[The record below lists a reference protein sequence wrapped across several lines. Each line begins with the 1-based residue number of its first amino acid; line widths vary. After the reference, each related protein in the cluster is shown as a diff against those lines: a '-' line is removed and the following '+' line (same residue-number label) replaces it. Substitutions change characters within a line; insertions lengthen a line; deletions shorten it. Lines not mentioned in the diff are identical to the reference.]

1 MIIPIT
7 KRYIVG
13 GVLGDIALNAIVVR
27 LSLLLLRGYG
37 SGGLH

>member
-7 KRYIVG
+7 KRYIVS
-13 GVLGDIALNAIVVR
+13 GVLGDIALNAIVR